1 MIKKFILFFIVVT
14 AGIFSFLK
22 LTYRDP
28 GIILYGN
35 VDIRD
40 VVLSFAVPGRILDLR
55 FDEGDQVKKGDVMA
69 VLDRLPYDIDL
80 ELKKAQLASSI
91 ANLEEAERSYNRQK
105 ELLAQKSGS
114 QKDYND
120 TQDYFNK
127 AKAQKDIAQ
136 AALNQS
142 NLNLSDIQL
151 IALEDG
157 IVITRIKE
165 RGSIVSAGSPVYTVS
180 LGNPVLVRTYVDEPN
195 LGNIYIGQKVIV
207 KTDSGKHYSG
217 QIGFISPQAEFT
229 PKSVETPELRTSL
242 VYRLRVVVN
251 NADKQLKHGMPV
263 TIKIAKQKT

>member
-1 MIKKFILFFIVVT
+1 
-14 AGIFSFLK
+14 
-22 LTYRDP
+22 
-28 GIILYGN
+28 
-35 VDIRD
+35 
-40 VVLSFAVPGRILDLR
+40 
-55 FDEGDQVKKGDVMA
+55 
-69 VLDRLPYDIDL
+69 
-80 ELKKAQLASSI
+80 
-91 ANLEEAERSYNRQK
+91 
-105 ELLAQKSGS
+105 
-114 QKDYND
+114 
-120 TQDYFNK
+120 
-127 AKAQKDIAQ
+127 
-136 AALNQS
+136 
-142 NLNLSDIQL
+142 LSDTQL

-165 RGSIVSAGSPVYTVS
+165 RSSIVSAGSPVYTIS

-251 NADKQLKHGMPV
+251 NADNQLKHGMPV